1 MGLSTV
7 ADRDSLIVFFPA
19 CPDPRAWRGY
29 LFSGLSILAVPDN
42 RVVIFIDY
50 QNVYHRARDSFFGG
64 AGPNPL
70 TGHVHPLKVGELLC
84 DLGRTKDF
92 RRILGGVRV
101 YRARPDQRSGRNLE
115 RAAKTQMTCWANT
128 TGVTVCAR
136 PMDYIETVRRGKV
149 RWQGRE
155 KGIDVMLAVD
165 LVDMARTDVYDTAVV
180 FSADTDL
187 VPALEAAV
195 RIGKRIETATWLG
208 PGENRG
214 ALRVK
219 QRNLWNHYL
228 DRSHFELV
236 RDNTNYLT
244 PPF

>member
-1 MGLSTV
+1 
-7 ADRDSLIVFFPA
+7 
-19 CPDPRAWRGY
+19 
-29 LFSGLSILAVPDN
+29 
-42 RVVIFIDY
+42 
-50 QNVYHRARDSFFGG
+50 
-64 AGPNPL
+64 
-70 TGHVHPLKVGELLC
+70 
-84 DLGRTKDF
+84 
-92 RRILGGVRV
+92 
-101 YRARPDQRSGRNLE
+101 
-115 RAAKTQMTCWANT
+115 
-128 TGVTVCAR
+128 
-136 PMDYIETVRRGKV
+136 MDYIETVRRGKV

-236 RDNTNYLT
+236 RDNINYLT